1 MDVDQLNRAILNHL
15 QDIGD
20 EESDSISQDVVVG
33 DASTHCISSSLG
45 GWVKAAPTA
54 SGEASSVTLDSEE
67 SIRNGYMVSYRK
79 VSLVLAFPSA

>member
-1 MDVDQLNRAILNHL
+1 MDVDQLNRAILNNL

-20 EESDSISQDVVVG
+20 EES
-33 DASTHCISSSLG
+33 
-45 GWVKAAPTA
+45 
-54 SGEASSVTLDSEE
+54 EASSVILDSEE